1 MRPTY
6 SYDGR
11 LLSWP
16 VADHLHRERA
26 VLAHIDAGWEVVE
39 RLNLVLPDERK
50 RILAGDHSPIIR
62 EQRPHF
68 LIGDVRVLA
77 ATPPQ
82 RSYAEPVR
90 GGTGEEIAPAQVLV
104 SPAEELL
111 AIRITAVTMR
121 KAGGW
126 SVRYDVIDRRQPK
139 RLLRSKPP
147 VFDPDLMKRDQVKPP
162 SAEEEDE
169 AREES
174 SYTGN
179 PAGAIE
185 GAGPGLDDVELKV
198 VTDDA
203 RRRWELGRVGYLED
217 RSNQPV
223 LERLRLALLEAR
235 ECKVNVSSRVRVI
248 ERQVQLIES
257 DLVDRRMRERAA

>member
-16 VADHLHRERA
+16 VAEQLPRERA
-26 VLAHIDAGWEVVE
+26 VLAHVDTGWEVVE

-50 RILAGDHSPIIR
+50 RILAGDHSPLIR

-68 LIGDVRVLA
+68 LLGDVRVLA
-77 ATPPQ
+77 ATRPQ
-82 RSYAEPVR
+82 RSYAESVR

-104 SPAEELL
+104 TPGEELV
-111 AIRITAVTMR
+111 AIRITAITPR

-126 SVRYDVIDRRQPK
+126 SVRFDVIDRRQPK

-147 VFDPDLMKRDQVKPP
+147 VFDADLMKRDQVKPP
-162 SAEEEDE
+162 DSEEEAE

-174 SYTGN
+174 NYTGN
-179 PAGAIE
+179 PAGALD
-185 GAGPGLDDVELKV
+185 AGVGLDDVELKV
-198 VTDDA
+198 VTDNA
-203 RRRWELGRVGYLED
+203 RRRWESGRVGYLED
-217 RSNQPV
+217 RANQPV

-235 ECKVNVSSRVRVI
+235 EQKVNVSSRVRVI

-257 DLVDRRMRERAA
+257 DLVDRRVRERVA